1 MRLRRLL
8 LVSLSIF
15 VLAWIPFLMDDGA
28 DSAETNI
35 APDKALFRSMTTTPV
50 DTAVRAVSRFV
61 EDPSLTGKVAELH
74 GEKITFA
81 EQKEY
86 ADESTR
92 ENIEMFWKLG
102 YA

>member
-8 LVSLSIF
+8 LVSLSILF
-15 VLAWIPFLMDDGA
+15 LLGFLMDDGA

-35 APDKALFRSMTTTPV
+35 APDKALFRAMTTTPV

-74 GEKITFA
+74 GENITFA